1 MNPTAIGTLMDNEF
15 QRQVDEDLNDNSH
28 EPATRG
34 DVRNLALRVELR
46 IMKSESALIER
57 IFAVRD
63 QLDSRITET
72 SERLSNQISETS
84 ERLGSRITETSERL
98 GSRITETN
106 ERLGSRITETN
117 ERLSNQISETNERI
131 STTNERITSLESS
144 LKDYMYATGWKFFG
158 ATIGTMGAMFTV
170 FGIFINSSMK

>member
-15 QRQVDEDLNDNSH
+15 QHQVDEDLKDNSN
-28 EPATRG
+28 EPATKG

-46 IMKSESALIER
+46 IMKSETSLIER
-57 IFAVRD
+57 ISEVRD
-63 QLDSRITET
+63 QLDI
-72 SERLSNQISETS
+72 
-84 ERLGSRITETSERL
+84 RITETSERL
-98 GSRITETN
+98 GNRIT
-106 ERLGSRITETN
+106 
-117 ERLSNQISETNERI
+117 ETNERI

>member
-1 MNPTAIGTLMDNEF
+1 MDNEF
-15 QRQVDEDLNDNSH
+15 IDQVDEDLNDNSH
-28 EPATRG
+28 EPATKS
-34 DVRNLALRVELR
+34 DVRNLAFRIELR

-57 IFAVRD
+57 ISAMRD

-72 SERLSNQISETS
+72 SERLGN
-84 ERLGSRITETSERL
+84 RITE
-98 GSRITETN
+98 IN
-106 ERLGSRITETN
+106 ERN
-117 ERLSNQISETNERI
+117 

>member
-15 QRQVDEDLNDNSH
+15 LDQVEEDLNDNSH

-57 IFAVRD
+57 ISAVRD

-72 SERLSNQISETS
+72 
-84 ERLGSRITETSERL
+84 
-98 GSRITETN
+98 
-106 ERLGSRITETN
+106 N
-117 ERLSNQISETNERI
+117 ERLSS
-131 STTNERITSLESS
+131 TNERITSLESS

-170 FGIFINSSMK
+170 LGIFINSSMK

>member
-1 MNPTAIGTLMDNEF
+1 MVVLAHMCHMNPTAIGTLMDNEF
-15 QRQVDEDLNDNSH
+15 LDQVDEDLNDNSH

-34 DVRNLALRVELR
+34 DVRNLALRVDLR

-57 IFAVRD
+57 ISEVRD
-63 QLDSRITET
+63 QLDKRITET
-72 SERLSNQISETS
+72 SERL
-84 ERLGSRITETSERL
+84 
-98 GSRITETN
+98 
-106 ERLGSRITETN
+106 
-117 ERLSNQISETNERI
+117 

-170 FGIFINSSMK
+170 LGIFINSSMK

>member
-1 MNPTAIGTLMDNEF
+1 MNPTASGTLMDNEF
-15 QRQVDEDLNDNSH
+15 QHQVDEDLNGNSH

-46 IMKSESALIER
+46 VMKSESALIER
-57 IFAVRD
+57 ISAVRD
-63 QLDSRITET
+63 QLDSRLTEI
-72 SERLSNQISETS
+72 SERLGNQIAETNERLGNQISETN
-84 ERLGSRITETSERL
+84 ERLGNQIAETNKRLTETNERL
-98 GSRITETN
+98 GNRITETN
-106 ERLGSRITETN
+106 ERL
-117 ERLSNQISETNERI
+117 

-170 FGIFINSSMK
+170 LGIFINSSMK

>member
-15 QRQVDEDLNDNSH
+15 LDQVDEDLKDNSN

-46 IMKSESALIER
+46 IMKSETSLIER
-57 IFAVRD
+57 ISEVRD
-63 QLDSRITET
+63 QLDI
-72 SERLSNQISETS
+72 
-84 ERLGSRITETSERL
+84 
-98 GSRITETN
+98 RITETN
-106 ERLGSRITETN
+106 ERLGNRIT
-117 ERLSNQISETNERI
+117 ETNERI

-158 ATIGTMGAMFTV
+158 ATIGAMGAMFTV

>member
-1 MNPTAIGTLMDNEF
+1 MS
-15 QRQVDEDLNDNSH
+15 REDLNDNSH

-57 IFAVRD
+57 ISAVRD

-72 SERLSNQISETS
+72 NERLSN
-84 ERLGSRITETSERL
+84 RITETSERL
-98 GSRITETN
+98 GNRVTE
-106 ERLGSRITETN
+106 IN
-117 ERLSNQISETNERI
+117 ERLSS
-131 STTNERITSLESS
+131 TNERITSLESS

>member
-1 MNPTAIGTLMDNEF
+1 MDNEF
-15 QRQVDEDLNDNSH
+15 QRQVDEDLNDNSN
-28 EPATRG
+28 EPATKG

-57 IFAVRD
+57 ISEVRD
-63 QLDSRITET
+63 QLDI
-72 SERLSNQISETS
+72 
-84 ERLGSRITETSERL
+84 RITETSERL
-98 GSRITETN
+98 GNRVTETN
-106 ERLGSRITETN
+106 EQLGNRIT
-117 ERLSNQISETNERI
+117 ETNERI

-170 FGIFINSSMK
+170 LGIFINSSMK

>member
-15 QRQVDEDLNDNSH
+15 QHQVDEDLKDNSN
-28 EPATRG
+28 EPATKG

-46 IMKSESALIER
+46 IMKSETSLIER
-57 IFAVRD
+57 ISEVRD
-63 QLDSRITET
+63 QLDI
-72 SERLSNQISETS
+72 
-84 ERLGSRITETSERL
+84 
-98 GSRITETN
+98 RITETN
-106 ERLGSRITETN
+106 ERLGNRITETT
-117 ERLSNQISETNERI
+117 ERLGNRIIETNERI

>member
-1 MNPTAIGTLMDNEF
+1 MDNEF
-15 QRQVDEDLNDNSH
+15 IDQVDEDLNNSSTA
-28 EPATRG
+28 PATKG
-34 DVRNLALRVELR
+34 DIHNLALRVELR

-57 IFAVRD
+57 ISAVRD

-72 SERLSNQISETS
+72 SERL
-84 ERLGSRITETSERL
+84 
-98 GSRITETN
+98 
-106 ERLGSRITETN
+106 
-117 ERLSNQISETNERI
+117 

-170 FGIFINSSMK
+170 LGIFINSSMK

>member
-1 MNPTAIGTLMDNEF
+1 MDNEF
-15 QRQVDEDLNDNSH
+15 QHQVDEDLNDNSN
-28 EPATRG
+28 EPATKG

-57 IFAVRD
+57 ISEVRD
-63 QLDSRITET
+63 QLDI
-72 SERLSNQISETS
+72 
-84 ERLGSRITETSERL
+84 RITETSERL
-98 GSRITETN
+98 GNRVTETN
-106 ERLGSRITETN
+106 EQLGNRIT
-117 ERLSNQISETNERI
+117 ETNERI

>member
-1 MNPTAIGTLMDNEF
+1 MCHMNPTAIGTLMDNEF

-72 SERLSNQISETS
+72 SERLSNQISET
-84 ERLGSRITETSERL
+84 
-98 GSRITETN
+98 
-106 ERLGSRITETN
+106 
-117 ERLSNQISETNERI
+117 NERI

>member
-15 QRQVDEDLNDNSH
+15 QHQVDEDLNDNSN
-28 EPATRG
+28 EPATKG

-57 IFAVRD
+57 ISEVRD
-63 QLDSRITET
+63 QLDI
-72 SERLSNQISETS
+72 
-84 ERLGSRITETSERL
+84 RITETSERL
-98 GSRITETN
+98 GNRVTETN
-106 ERLGSRITETN
+106 EQLGNRIT
-117 ERLSNQISETNERI
+117 ETNERI

-170 FGIFINSSMK
+170 LGIFINSSMK

>member
-1 MNPTAIGTLMDNEF
+1 MVVLAHMCHMNPTAIGTLMDNEF
-15 QRQVDEDLNDNSH
+15 LDQVDEDLNDNSH

-57 IFAVRD
+57 ISAVRD
-63 QLDSRITET
+63 QLD
-72 SERLSNQISETS
+72 
-84 ERLGSRITETSERL
+84 
-98 GSRITETN
+98 
-106 ERLGSRITETN
+106 SRITETN
-117 ERLSNQISETNERI
+117 ERLSNQISETSERLGKQIAETNARLTETSERLGNRITETNERL
-131 STTNERITSLESS
+131 SSTNERITSLESS

>member
-1 MNPTAIGTLMDNEF
+1 MDNEF
-15 QRQVDEDLNDNSH
+15 QRQVDEDLNDNSN
-28 EPATRG
+28 EPATKG

-57 IFAVRD
+57 ISAVRD

-72 SERLSNQISETS
+72 
-84 ERLGSRITETSERL
+84 
-98 GSRITETN
+98 N
-106 ERLGSRITETN
+106 ERLGNRIT
-117 ERLSNQISETNERI
+117 ETNERI

-170 FGIFINSSMK
+170 LGIFINSSMK

>member
-1 MNPTAIGTLMDNEF
+1 MCHMNPTAIGTLMDNEF

-72 SERLSNQISETS
+72 SERLSNQISET
-84 ERLGSRITETSERL
+84 
-98 GSRITETN
+98 N

>member
-106 ERLGSRITETN
+106 ERL
-117 ERLSNQISETNERI
+117 SNQISETNERI

>member
-1 MNPTAIGTLMDNEF
+1 MNPTALGTLMDNEF
-15 QRQVDEDLNDNSH
+15 IDQVDEDLNDNSH
-28 EPATRG
+28 EPATKS
-34 DVRNLALRVELR
+34 DVRNLAFRIELR

-57 IFAVRD
+57 ISAMRD

-72 SERLSNQISETS
+72 SERLGN
-84 ERLGSRITETSERL
+84 RITE
-98 GSRITETN
+98 IN
-106 ERLGSRITETN
+106 ERN
-117 ERLSNQISETNERI
+117 

-170 FGIFINSSMK
+170 FAMFITSSMK

>member
-84 ERLGSRITETSERL
+84 ERLGSRITET
-98 GSRITETN
+98 
-106 ERLGSRITETN
+106 N

-158 ATIGTMGAMFTV
+158 ATIGTMGAMFTI

>member
-1 MNPTAIGTLMDNEF
+1 MDNEF

-106 ERLGSRITETN
+106 ERL
-117 ERLSNQISETNERI
+117 SNQISETNERI

>member
-1 MNPTAIGTLMDNEF
+1 MLMDNEF
-15 QRQVDEDLNDNSH
+15 QHQVDEDLKDNSN
-28 EPATRG
+28 EPATKG

-46 IMKSESALIER
+46 IMKSETSLIER
-57 IFAVRD
+57 ISEVRD
-63 QLDSRITET
+63 QLDIRITET
-72 SERLSNQISETS
+72 T
-84 ERLGSRITETSERL
+84 ERLGNRIIET
-98 GSRITETN
+98 T
-106 ERLGSRITETN
+106 
-117 ERLSNQISETNERI
+117 ERI

>member
-72 SERLSNQISETS
+72 
-84 ERLGSRITETSERL
+84 
-98 GSRITETN
+98 
-106 ERLGSRITETN
+106 N

>member
-15 QRQVDEDLNDNSH
+15 QHQVDEDLKDNSH
-28 EPATRG
+28 EPANRG

-57 IFAVRD
+57 ISAVRD
-63 QLDSRITET
+63 QLDIRITEQ
-72 SERLSNQISETS
+72 S
-84 ERLGSRITETSERL
+84 
-98 GSRITETN
+98 
-106 ERLGSRITETN
+106 
-117 ERLSNQISETNERI
+117 ERLSNQISETNERLSKRI
-131 STTNERITSLESS
+131 TETSERLGNRVTETNERLSSTNERITSLESS

>member
-1 MNPTAIGTLMDNEF
+1 MEQFLLLQQVLDRPSTTYATIWQSTKVVLAHMCHMNPTALGTLMDNEF
-15 QRQVDEDLNDNSH
+15 LDQVEEDLNDNSH

-57 IFAVRD
+57 ISAVRD
-63 QLDSRITET
+63 QLDKRITET
-72 SERLSNQISETS
+72 SERLSS
-84 ERLGSRITETSERL
+84 
-98 GSRITETN
+98 
-106 ERLGSRITETN
+106 
-117 ERLSNQISETNERI
+117 
-131 STTNERITSLESS
+131 TNERITSLESS

-170 FGIFINSSMK
+170 LGIFINSSMK